1 MMREQ
6 FLWAEKYRPKTIA
19 ECILPIDLRQT
30 FEQMI
35 AQKDIPNLLLVG
47 PAGPG
52 KTTVARCMLEQ
63 LGCNYLFIPAS
74 MRGNIDT
81 LRNEIANF
89 ASSVSFNGKRKY
101 VILDEAD
108 YLTHTTQPALRNFME
123 EFARNC
129 GFVLTANFLNK
140 IIPPLQS
147 RCSTIEFVF
156 RNEDKPTLAMAFY
169 KRLME
174 ILNAENVQADKKTV
188 VAVVQKFFPDFRR
201 ILNECQRYS
210 AGGKLDSGILTDFK
224 KVSVAELL
232 GFMKGKDFTNVRKW
246 VGENLNN
253 DSQSIFREFYES
265 SKDLFASP
273 FIPELVLIL
282 AKYQYQSS
290 FVVDQE
296 INLAACLVEVMMGA
310 IWK

>member
-1 MMREQ
+1 MKEQ
-6 FLWAEKYRPKTIA
+6 FLWAEKYRPTKIA
-19 ECILPIDLRQT
+19 DCILPIDLKQT

-47 PAGPG
+47 PPGPG
-52 KTTVARCMLEQ
+52 KTTVAKALLEQ
-63 LGCNYLFIPAS
+63 VGCHYLFIPAS

-81 LRNEIANF
+81 LRVEIANF
-89 ASSVSFNGKRKY
+89 ASAVSFNGRRKY

-108 YLTHTTQPALRNFME
+108 YLTHVTQPALRNFME

-129 GFVLTANFLNK
+129 GFILTANFKNK
-140 IIPPLQS
+140 IIPAIQS
-147 RCSTIEFVF
+147 RCSTIDFTF
-156 RNEDKPTLAMAFY
+156 KKQDYLKLQSTFF
-169 KRLME
+169 KRLKE
-174 ILNAENVQADKKTV
+174 ILDAENVQADQKTV
-188 VAVVQKFFPDFRR
+188 VAVIQKFFPDFRR

-210 AGGKLDSGILTDFK
+210 AGGTLDSAILVDLK
-224 KVSVAELL
+224 KINSDELL
-232 GFMKGKDFTNVRKW
+232 GFMKAKDFTNVRKW

-253 DSQSIFREFYES
+253 DQQGIFRELYDS
-265 SKDLFASP
+265 SRDLFAPP
-273 FIPELVLIL
+273 FIPELVLVL

-296 INLAACLVEVMMGA
+296 INLAACLVEIMMGA